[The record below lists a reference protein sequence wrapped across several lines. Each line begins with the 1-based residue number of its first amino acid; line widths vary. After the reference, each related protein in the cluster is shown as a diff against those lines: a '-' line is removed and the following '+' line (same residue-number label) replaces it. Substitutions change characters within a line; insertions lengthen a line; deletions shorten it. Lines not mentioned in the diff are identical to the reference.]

1 MCPRVSG
8 SSQARYVNIATDHVL
23 SHAIVCTGFEQ
34 RRVLLLREV
43 FSSLM
48 LNIKHNRVEI
58 ENASNNVNCLV
69 ILIFVIVY
77 TCFSLLILNKNLK
90 QNRTELAS
98 HENAIF
104 VIIILMILKMYTHIR
119 RNKACS
125 NNKC

>member
-1 MCPRVSG
+1 
-8 SSQARYVNIATDHVL
+8 
-23 SHAIVCTGFEQ
+23 
-34 RRVLLLREV
+34 
-43 FSSLM
+43 M
-48 LNIKHNRVEI
+48 LNIKQNRVEL

-104 VIIILMILKMYTHIR
+104 LLLFTDIEDVHTQKSEGIKHAAITNASLR
-119 RNKACS
+119 
-125 NNKC
+125 